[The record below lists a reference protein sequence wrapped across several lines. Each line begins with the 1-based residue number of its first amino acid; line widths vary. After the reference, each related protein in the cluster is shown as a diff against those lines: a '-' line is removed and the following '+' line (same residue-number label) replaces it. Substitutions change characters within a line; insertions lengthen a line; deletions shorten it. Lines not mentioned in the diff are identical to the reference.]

1 MDMLNLV
8 MPILQNTILALII
21 IMIPCIVK
29 QIKLYLQNKTN
40 NQKIRDAIDL
50 IGDIVIEINQT
61 YVDDLKNKNMFTE
74 AAQKEAFTKAYNK
87 AQYLIASET
96 KDLVKKYYNDFDKW
110 LTSQIESSVYY
121 N

>member
-1 MDMLNLV
+1 MDMLNLI
-8 MPILQNTILALII
+8 MPVLQNTILALII
-21 IMIPCIVK
+21 IMVPYIVK

-50 IGDIVIEINQT
+50 IGDIVIEVNQT
-61 YVDDLKNKNMFTE
+61 YVEDLKDKNMFTE

-96 KDLVKKYYNDFDKW
+96 KDLVKEYYNDFDKW